1 MSDQRDTSNPCTK
14 EQIEK
19 LGRKASIYTADLA
32 SQQSVSQLVSTVIH
46 DGHDIDILLNC
57 AGIQRRHPSH
67 IFPDEDWDEVS
78 LSLHTWSSS
87 SRVRKMLIQIAVIGA
102 SS

>member
-1 MSDQRDTSNPCTK
+1 MSEQRDTSNPGTK

-32 SQQSVSQLVSTVIH
+32 SKQSVSELVSTVIH
-46 DGHDIDILLNC
+46 DGHDINILLNC

-67 IFPDEDWDEVS
+67 VFPDEDWDEVS
-78 LSLHTWSSS
+78 LLSPYVVKLVQCAQRTNGNCCD
-87 SRVRKMLIQIAVIGA
+87 RYFK
-102 SS
+102 